1 MHHTTGKN
9 LVMLSPPVSSE
20 RTIIGCKQ
28 KRKIMKVLSGDIGMI
43 AMNSDDAH
51 RDHHRVSL
59 QSLYNTVTQERKLFR
74 STFCDEAKKER
85 IMQLTEDIL
94 FKIEEQGEE
103 IISVEY
109 GYLDESDA
117 FSHEDIRPE
126 QVKMV
131 LYEGTYYVWVDGLME
146 ETSKRFTSETE
157 AKDYLLSLEGK
168 GVKSEEKQIGKCIN
182 KTIDP
187 DRIEIRQHVNC
198 IRFGFDIFYKGCLI
212 AEHLRSL
219 DPEKIDR
226 FILKFQNASKE
237 KQIREIKKKSEWNSN
252 QKYYLVTYENG
263 ETEQIHIP
271 SVYQGQERCVFEVLS
286 RKQNK

>member
-1 MHHTTGKN
+1 
-9 LVMLSPPVSSE
+9 
-20 RTIIGCKQ
+20 
-28 KRKIMKVLSGDIGMI
+28 
-43 AMNSDDAH
+43 
-51 RDHHRVSL
+51 
-59 QSLYNTVTQERKLFR
+59 
-74 STFCDEAKKER
+74 
-85 IMQLTEDIL
+85 MQLTEDIL

-146 ETSKRFTSETE
+146 GTSKRFTSETE

-168 GVKSEEKQIGKCIN
+168 GVKSEEKQIGECIN

-187 DRIEIRQHVNC
+187 DRIAIRQHVNC

-212 AEHLRSL
+212 AEHLKSL
-219 DPEKIDR
+219 DAEKIDR
-226 FILKFQNASKE
+226 FILQFQNASKE

-252 QKYYLVTYENG
+252 QKYYMVTYENG